1 MQDEYRDFIGIYKNA
16 FSSDFCKHVVTHFDG
31 ALGNGAGHTRQ
42 EVGDNKHYRS
52 DTCMD
57 SRSGDMFTPYNGTT
71 VNKVFFSGLQ
81 ECFENYTSK
90 HSVLK
95 EFNLVT
101 NFFKIQKTTP
111 GEGYHIWHCEHGPE
125 YYATRVLVFMLY
137 LNTLDSEEAGET
149 EFLYQQRRVKPEEG
163 TMVIWPAA
171 FTHTHRG
178 NTVHGKNN
186 KYVIT
191 GWFHIE

>member
-81 ECFENYTSK
+81 ECQPQVPDFCMNESTSC
-90 HSVLK
+90 L
-95 EFNLVT
+95 L
-101 NFFKIQKTTP
+101 NFHLSK
-111 GEGYHIWHCEHGPE
+111 
-125 YYATRVLVFMLY
+125 R
-137 LNTLDSEEAGET
+137 D
-149 EFLYQQRRVKPEEG
+149 
-163 TMVIWPAA
+163 
-171 FTHTHRG
+171 
-178 NTVHGKNN
+178 
-186 KYVIT
+186 
-191 GWFHIE
+191 